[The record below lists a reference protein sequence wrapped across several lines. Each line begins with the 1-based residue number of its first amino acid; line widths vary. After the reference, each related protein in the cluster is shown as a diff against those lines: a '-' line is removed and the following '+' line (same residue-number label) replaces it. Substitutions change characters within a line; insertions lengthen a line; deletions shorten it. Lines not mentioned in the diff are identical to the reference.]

1 MRIPV
6 ELPIWRST
14 VDPSSANNPSSS
26 GDRREAPL
34 SASQPQIG
42 EKARSAAPY
51 MAIKTDT
58 QYCTRSCSTWLR
70 LCRANGITGTITPY
84 KNISYDKE
92 VRISDHGLKL
102 YKTIQLHFGHTHS
115 KYSQSNSSND
125 KTIRASELQHGR
137 WLFTMLCQDYQPLW
151 SCHDLGP
158 VSHDDCSIAVWL
170 LEMAL

>member
-1 MRIPV
+1 MKIPV

-14 VDPSSANNPSSS
+14 VDPSSANNPTRS

-34 SASQPQIG
+34 SASQPQTG

-84 KNISYDKE
+84 KNISYEESAYAIMRWSSTRQNSLFFGVLTVNTAKATVPTIKPSE
-92 VRISDHGLKL
+92 LLNFNMAGGFAPCCVRIAS
-102 YKTIQLHFGHTHS
+102 HFG
-115 KYSQSNSSND
+115 
-125 KTIRASELQHGR
+125 RAIMPIWCLTTSV
-137 WLFTMLCQDYQPLW
+137 T
-151 SCHDLGP
+151 
-158 VSHDDCSIAVWL
+158 
-170 LEMAL
+170 